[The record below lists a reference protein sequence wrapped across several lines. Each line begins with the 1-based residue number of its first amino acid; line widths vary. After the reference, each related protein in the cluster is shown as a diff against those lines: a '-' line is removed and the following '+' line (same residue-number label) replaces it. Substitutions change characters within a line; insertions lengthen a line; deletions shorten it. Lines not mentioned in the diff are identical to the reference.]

1 MAVRDYFSGDY
12 REARRKFRDAA
23 TRAGAALP
31 IHINPNAKGPSGE
44 VLDTDLARLGPRV
57 ASRVL
62 LTISATHGAEGFC
75 GSGAQVGSFEAGL
88 GRELP
93 AGTAPVAVPPT
104 NPHGVAWPRRVT
116 EDNVDLNRNFVDHAA
131 PLPRNPGYDE
141 LAEAICPSEWR
152 DAVLA
157 AARLRLRV
165 YAQ

>member
-88 GRELP
+88 GRRP
-93 AGTAPVAVPPT
+93 AQGSAP
-104 NPHGVAWPRRVT
+104 GG
-116 EDNVDLNRNFVDHAA
+116 A
-131 PLPRNPGYDE
+131 PADK
-141 LAEAICPSEWR
+141 PS
-152 DAVLA
+152 
-157 AARLRLRV
+157 
-165 YAQ
+165 